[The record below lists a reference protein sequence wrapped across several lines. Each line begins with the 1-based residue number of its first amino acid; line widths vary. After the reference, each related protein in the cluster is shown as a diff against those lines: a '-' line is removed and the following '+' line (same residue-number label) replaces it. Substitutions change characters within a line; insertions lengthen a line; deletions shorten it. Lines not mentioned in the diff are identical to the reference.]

1 MLPVMRIVE
10 IFRSIQGEGT
20 RTGEPCTFVRL
31 AGCNLHCA
39 WCDTPYAQDVAGVVK
54 TIPEIVAETL
64 LAGTGSVCVTGGEPL
79 LQPGTPDLVRA
90 LLAAGREVVVM
101 TNGSLPLHALP
112 PAASLVVD
120 IKTPWAHESA
130 NNSVHGSRAADRVD
144 LPEPPHFDRSNLQR
158 LSKRDEVKFVVRD
171 RREFEWAALWADR
184 VGLFDIA
191 GTVLAGPAWD
201 ELDAGTVADWIL
213 ESGLPIR
220 LNVQLHKILWGP
232 GTRR

>member
-1 MLPVMRIVE
+1 MRIVE

-31 AGCNLHCA
+31 AGCNLQCA
-39 WCDTPYAQDVAGVVK
+39 WCDTPCAQDVAGVVK

-64 LAGTGSVCVTGGEPL
+64 SAGTGSVCVTGGEPL

-90 LLAAGREVVVM
+90 LLSAGREVVVM
-101 TNGSLPLHALP
+101 TNGSLQMHAIP
-112 PAASLVVD
+112 PAAILAVD

-130 NNSVHGSRAADRVD
+130 SNTVPGGRAPDRVD
-144 LPEPPHFDRSNLQR
+144 LPEPPHLDRSNLQR

-184 VGLFDIA
+184 VGLFDIV
-191 GTVLAGPAWD
+191 GTVLVGPAWD